1 MKTNLNMEYAAP
13 EMKTVVVK
21 NRCAALCQT
30 SPTTATPAETLNQ
43 DIA

>member
-21 NRCAALCQT
+21 NRCAALKC
-30 SPTTATPAETLNQ
+30 SGDTPAQTGYNI
-43 DIA
+43 DDAR